1 MPFGMNL
8 APEEFE
14 RNLEEKLDDLEGVA
28 VIRDDIIMSFG
39 ETQEQAV
46 HNDDENLLK
55 LLERARKVNLR
66 LNSRKMEL
74 KKSEVKFMG
83 HIISKDGLK
92 PDPAKV
98 KAVEEM
104 PKPNLDKPKST
115 WVCQLSFKISASIC
129 RCSTASKGLNCK
141 EC

>member
-1 MPFGMNL
+1 MNL

-83 HIISKDGLK
+83 HIISKK
-92 PDPAKV
+92 
-98 KAVEEM
+98 
-104 PKPNLDKPKST
+104 
-115 WVCQLSFKISASIC
+115 
-129 RCSTASKGLNCK
+129 
-141 EC
+141 